1 MFESLTIARVESTD
15 LGALTNLINNAY
27 RGEAG
32 GWTSEGAYL
41 EGKRTTLADMET
53 LFVQPDLELFK
64 CFPPN
69 GDVLGIV
76 SFQYRPDDL
85 YLSLLSVAPEW
96 QDRGIGRKLLDFAET
111 HARSLQKQ
119 AILITVLHIR
129 TELISWY
136 ERRGYI
142 ITGNTKPF
150 PIEAGKPRVAVH
162 LVEMR
167 KLINYD
173 K

>member
-1 MFESLTIARVESTD
+1 MLESLTIARVETAD
-15 LGALTNLINNAY
+15 LGALTTLINNAY
-27 RGEAG
+27 RGEA

-53 LFVQPDLELFK
+53 LFVRPDLELFK
-64 CFPPN
+64 CCLPN
-69 GDVLGIV
+69 GDVVGFV

-85 YLSLLSVAPEW
+85 YLSLLSVSPEC
-96 QDRGIGRKLLDFAET
+96 QDRGVGRKLLEFAET
-111 HARSLQKQ
+111 QARSLKKP
-119 AILITVLHIR
+119 AILITVVNIR

-136 ERRGYI
+136 ERRGYF

-150 PIEAGKPRVAVH
+150 PIEAGEPRVAIH

-167 KLINYD
+167 KLINHD